1 LASAAVVPRWLAAR
15 RERALDLRERVPLPS
30 WKGRPGWE
38 FTDLGEGFDL
48 EAFAPPADEPAQPP
62 VERVLE
68 APDGAVELVQVGSV
82 AGDAP
87 ELPDGVIVAPL
98 DVAAERHPEIVERH
112 LGSLVELDS
121 GDRFV
126 VENEAAWEGGALVHV
141 PAGVVVEHPIV
152 LTQALVGERTGLHR
166 RTLVVLE
173 EAAEAEVWDQAL
185 SHLDDEAALLN
196 TVVELVVGPG
206 ARLRYVAGQE
216 LNERSW
222 VFGNQRAE
230 VQRDG
235 MLDWVALGFGGG
247 TGHIRMET
255 RLAGRGAGA
264 RVTGAYATHGRQHL
278 DFDTTQ
284 EHAAPD
290 TTSDLAF
297 RGVLQGRSNAV
308 WRGMIRVDPGAQRTD
323 AFQESRNLL
332 LSKRA
337 HADAIPGLE
346 IQADDVRCTH
356 AAAIAQ
362 VDRDQLYYLMARG
375 LPREQATRLIIDGFM
390 QELVERFPEGAVHD
404 ALSTALEQRLETVL
418 GS

>member
-1 LASAAVVPRWLAAR
+1 LASAAVAPRWLAAR
-15 RERALDLRERVPLPS
+15 RERALDLRECVPLPS

-48 EAFAPPADEPAQPP
+48 EAFARPADEPAEPSF
-62 VERVLE
+62 ERVLG

-196 TVVELVVGPG
+196 TVVELVVGQG

-290 TTSDLAF
+290 TNSDLAF